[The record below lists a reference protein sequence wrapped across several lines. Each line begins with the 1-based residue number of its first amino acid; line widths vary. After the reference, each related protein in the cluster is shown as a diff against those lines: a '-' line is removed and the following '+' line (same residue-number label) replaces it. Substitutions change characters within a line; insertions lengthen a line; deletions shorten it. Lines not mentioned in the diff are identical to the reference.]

1 MTRWLASAL
10 AACACGAPVS
20 ESTDAGARAEGPF
33 ASSVTTFTPGE
44 AAGFGQSAM
53 PDVVLGAPRGSG
65 ANAGSLDVVSL
76 GRGGSIV
83 LAFDRDIVDGPGPDF
98 IVFENAFVVDD
109 QTAFR
114 EAGIVAASEDGTTFA
129 EWPCAAADEAGRF
142 PGCAG
147 VNPTLSS
154 PSNGVDPTDV
164 ARAGGDAFD
173 LADVGLARARYVRIT
188 DGGHNRYGAPSGGF
202 DLDAIAVIHEAP

>member
-1 MTRWLASAL
+1 MRRTLPRAL
-10 AACACGAPVS
+10 AAYACGAPVS
-20 ESTDAGARAEGPF
+20 ESSDAGVTAGGPF
-33 ASSVTTFTPGE
+33 ATSVTIFTPGE

-53 PDVVLGAPRGSG
+53 PGVVLGPPRGSG

-83 LAFDRDIVDGPGPDF
+83 LAFDHDIVDGSGPDF

-114 EAGIVAASEDGTTFA
+114 EAGIVAASDDGVTFV
-129 EWPCAAADEAGRF
+129 EWPCAADDEAGRF

-154 PSNGVDPTDV
+154 PSNGIDPADV
-164 ARAGGDAFD
+164 SRAGGDAFD
-173 LADVGLARARYVRIT
+173 LADVGLARARYVRIN
-188 DGGHNRYGAPSGGF
+188 DGGNNRYGAPSGGF